1 MIHEVMISFSATNSS
16 SAFSDQIAD
25 KSKAHQIL
33 ATVIADLHEHSG
45 SYCIVVRVVGGSS
58 LGEKQKITDLLQD
71 VVKSLTKR
79 EVEILELAVNGYSN
93 KRIAQE
99 LFITIETVKSHR
111 KNIVSKAG
119 VRKIDEIKNLLLQ
132 KSLR

>member
-1 MIHEVMISFSATNSS
+1 MISFSATNSS
-16 SAFSDQIAD
+16 PVFSDQIAD
-25 KSKAHQIL
+25 KLKAHQML
-33 ATVIADLHEHSG
+33 ANVIADLHEHSG
-45 SYCIVVRVVGGSS
+45 SYCIVVRVVDGSS

-111 KNIVSKAG
+111 KNIVNKAG
-119 VRKIDEIKNLLLQ
+119 VRKIDEIKNLLLK